1 MQRVLFVCTGNT
13 CRSPMA
19 AGLFGKI
26 LQEKGKTGME
36 ITSAGL
42 AAIDGAPA
50 SAEAVEVMRR
60 TGVDLSGHRAR
71 RLTREMVITANL
83 VLTMTRR
90 QKDAVLTLAPEAEG
104 KVFTLQELA
113 GSFAVDM
120 ETDTAGTNGRRQEG
134 EYPRAAGKSR
144 KTADEGTRAADER
157 TKTTVRPCAGENRQA
172 QEDILDPF
180 GGDLQT
186 YENTARQIERCLLMI
201 ANGMMKKNE
210 QQLKIA
216 VASDHAGF
224 PLKEEILRFLAE
236 RGFDYHDFGVYSP
249 ESVDYTDQAELVARK
264 VAAGE
269 YDRGILVCGTG
280 IGVSIAANKIKGIR
294 AALCHDVFSARMAR
308 NHNDSNIL
316 ALGARV
322 IGVGPALAIVEAYLS
337 AEFEGGRHQKRVDKI
352 NKLEG

>member
-1 MQRVLFVCTGNT
+1 MQSVLFVCTGNT

-19 AGLFGKI
+19 AGLFAKI
-26 LQEKGKTGME
+26 LQEKGETGIK

-42 AAIDGAPA
+42 AAVDGAPA

-60 TGVDLSGHRAR
+60 AGVDLSGHRAR
-71 RLTREMVITANL
+71 RLTREMVLAADL

-90 QKDAVLTLAPEAEG
+90 QKEAVLVLAPEAGE
-104 KVFTLQELA
+104 KVFTLHEFA
-113 GSFAVDM
+113 GGFAK
-120 ETDTAGTNGRRQEG
+120 DTGADV
-134 EYPRAAGKSR
+134 AGKSGAR
-144 KTADEGTRAADER
+144 QGEEAAKAAARA
-157 TKTTVRPCAGENRQA
+157 CENRWEQG
-172 QEDILDPF
+172 DILDPF

-186 YENTARQIERCLLMI
+186 YETCARQIEGCLLMI
-201 ANGMMKKNE
+201 ANGIMGKN
-210 QQLKIA
+210 QQRLRIA

-249 ESVDYTDQAELVARK
+249 ESVDYPDQAALVARK

-269 YDRGILVCGTG
+269 YDQGILVCGTG

-308 NHNDSNIL
+308 NHNNSNIL

-322 IGVGPALAIVEAYLS
+322 IGVGAALAIVENYLA

-352 NKLEG
+352 SQLEG